1 MEEAAQYLLE
11 TLVGRYES
19 QPFMVEVTLEVNAST
34 KVLSLRNFG
43 LAVSPLVS
51 GGELGLLVTADVT
64 AGDDPIINWAVG
76 IMAAPAPVAEPGF
89 LSSRS
94 A

>member
-1 MEEAAQYLLE
+1 VEEAAQYLLE

-51 GGELGLLVTADVT
+51 GLLVTADVT